1 MAVKDVDA
9 YLAGFPDDVR
19 KRLALVRAAV
29 LRAAPRAEERISYR
43 IPAYFLDGALIYFA
57 GFKAHIGMYPITAA
71 VRKALAKELAAF
83 AAPGAKASARFPHD
97 RSIPRG
103 LIARIVKIRAHE
115 NRERAAKKR
124 AR

>member
-1 MAVKDVDA
+1 VDVDA

-43 IPAYFLDGALIYFA
+43 IPAYFLDGALVYFA
-57 GFKAHIGMYPITAA
+57 GFKGHIGLYPITGA
-71 VRKALAKELAAF
+71 VRKALAAELAPF
-83 AAPGAKASARFPHD
+83 AAPGAKATVRFPHD
-97 RSIPRG
+97 RPIPRG
-103 LIARIVKIRAHE
+103 LIGRIVKLRARE